1 MKERHREGNEN
12 IILYKVYFHCEYE
25 KWSQAIVGWN
35 AGIYLPY
42 KILEPNENGE
52 ENDIDRRNVK

>member
-1 MKERHREGNEN
+1 MK
-12 IILYKVYFHCEYE
+12 ILFYTKFIF
-25 KWSQAIVGWN
+25 IVNMKNG
-35 AGIYLPY
+35 AKLLLPY